1 MPFADGEAR
10 VIDDT
15 ALPVLVTFPPSIDC
29 ELARFLLVHYRVRYR
44 EVRHALVFSSFSTL
58 WHGLTPVFPLV
69 YADGLRCRRP
79 RGIVEHFDRV
89 SPDLRLLPVDAGA
102 RQQVESDWEL
112 FNASLA
118 LETAAFAY
126 FHLLPHRDLMI
137 RPLAEGVPGFE
148 HRAVESG
155 YPVFAWLLRTLLR
168 LSPARAEAAL
178 GTIRK
183 IFDQVE
189 ARLAARPGRLVG
201 DTITLSDL
209 AFAVAAAP
217 VVLPPAYG
225 GPIPSLSEMPAPVQ
239 AVVAEMRARP
249 AGAYALRFY
258 EDERLP
264 RGA

>member
-1 MPFADGEAR
+1 MENTAD
-10 VIDDT
+10 
-15 ALPVLVTFPPSIDC
+15 PVLVTFPPSIDC

-44 EVRHALVFSSFSTL
+44 EVRHALLFSSFSTL
-58 WHGLTPVFPLV
+58 WHGFTPVFPLV
-69 YADGLRCRRP
+69 YGDGYRCRRP
-79 RGIVEHFDRV
+79 RGIVAHFDRV
-89 SPDLRLLPVDAGA
+89 SPDLRLWPADAAA
-102 RQQVESDWEL
+102 RRQVESDFDL
-112 FNASLA
+112 FNGSLA

-137 RPLAEGVPGFE
+137 RPLAEGVPAFE
-148 HRAVESG
+148 HTVVEKG

-183 IFDQVE
+183 IFDQVD

-201 DTITLSDL
+201 EGITLSDL

-217 VVLPPAYG
+217 VVLPAAYG
-225 GPIPSLSEMPAPVQ
+225 GPIPSLAEMPAPVQ

-258 EDERLP
+258 EAERLP
-264 RGA
+264 RTA